1 MTCCARRVGFDTLHS
16 QPVEGHRSPTMA
28 YTVRRHR
35 LSSIT
40 RAPLPQGDR
49 RAWPALAGGAV
60 SGECNRIVLDA
71 GDVFDDA
78 FAVRCP
84 SINAEGEVSWSSP
97 SSFAPIFLASRFT
110 AGAARFFI
118 LSQSSERP
126 DR

>member
-1 MTCCARRVGFDTLHS
+1 
-16 QPVEGHRSPTMA
+16 
-28 YTVRRHR
+28 
-35 LSSIT
+35 
-40 RAPLPQGDR
+40 
-49 RAWPALAGGAV
+49 LAGGAV

-118 LSQSSERP
+118 LSQSGERT